1 MPRKSYSA
9 QMLELVTS
17 QAKGY
22 AKDQHGNTYIDI
34 ETDDIDKRFR
44 IKSRDFKGWM
54 AKLLWDSTQKTP
66 GHKAINE
73 ALLILE
79 GKAVTEGAEFWLDE
93 EEAQN
98 DDKLKQADRI
108 IELVLKEESTFYL
121 DERKEAYIFFK
132 NVDGC
137 YENHKLA
144 SSRVRAWLT
153 DILYTAD
160 NKAPNSESIQ
170 AAINLFTAK
179 AYRENE
185 VKLYNRVALNK
196 LNLDPRLRDS
206 PLGGVLIDMTDPEWR
221 MIRVTADGWSIQP
234 CALPVFRREPH
245 QRPLPVPVSGGSL
258 DELIA
263 LTNIPDPL
271 DQLLYKVYGIYC
283 FIPGL
288 PHPIFNVYGQQGS
301 GKTWQ
306 QRILRHF
313 IDPSHVDELALPRKI
328 SELQQLL
335 DQHYMPIY
343 DNVTRI
349 NQEQS
354 DAFCRA
360 STGGGTSQRKLYTN
374 NEAVFTRFH
383 SCPNLNG
390 INVVATQGDMLERGL
405 NIKVPKIEK
414 RDRVLEDVMKAR
426 LEECAPRIMGAM
438 LDTLS
443 KAIKIYPTVELEE
456 LERMADF
463 TKWGYAITEALGEDP
478 ELFLKAYRR
487 SLNMQSVEA
496 VNNSIAADMIKAF
509 ILLESGDW
517 VGTPTELFTA
527 IMNIAKERKVSTTQ
541 RGFPKAP
548 NMLSRELNRLAPDF
562 PSVGII
568 VEEQQRS
575 NTKRLWSI
583 KATDLFYENNEPTEK
598 EESKPAPHGAPSLD
612 RFTGDIKEAILN
624 YLEEVHVVRKE
635 LFFVVMHRKGIS
647 KDEAKGAL
655 SELEAE
661 GLVQISGMG
670 TNKTI
675 EVVS

>member
-1 MPRKSYSA
+1 MSRKSYST
-9 QMLELVTS
+9 QMLELVAEFT
-17 QAKGY
+17 QGY
-22 AKDQHGNTYIDI
+22 AKDQHGNTYIN
-34 ETDDIDKRFR
+34 IDTGDGEQRLR
-44 IKSRDFKGWM
+44 IKGIRFKQWM
-54 AKLLWDSTQKTP
+54 AKLLWDATQKTP

-73 ALLILE
+73 AILILE
-79 GKAVTEGAEFWLDE
+79 GTAVADGSEFWLDE

-108 IELVLKEESTFYL
+108 IELVLKEETNFYL

-132 NVDGC
+132 NENGG

-144 SSRVRAWLT
+144 SSRVRAWFT

-185 VKLYNRVALNK
+185 VKLYNRVAPNR
-196 LNLDPRLRDS
+196 LNLDPSLKDS

-245 QRPLPVPVSGGSL
+245 QRPLPTPVPGGSL
-258 DELIA
+258 DELEP
-263 LTNIPDPL
+263 LTNITDPL
-271 DQLLYKVYGIYC
+271 DLLLYKVYGIYC

-288 PHPIFNVYGQQGS
+288 PHPILNVYGQQGS

-306 QRILRHF
+306 QRILRHH
-313 IDPSHVDELALPRKI
+313 IDPSHVDELVLPRKI
-328 SELQQLL
+328 NELQQLL
-335 DQHYMPIY
+335 DQHYMPIF
-343 DNVTRI
+343 DNASRV

-374 NEAVFTRFH
+374 NEAVYTRFH
-383 SCPNLNG
+383 HCPNLNG
-390 INVVATQGDMLERGL
+390 INPLATQGDMLERSL
-405 NIKVPKIEK
+405 NIKVPKIKK
-414 RDRVLEDVMKAR
+414 RGRILEEVMKAR
-426 LEECAPRIMGAM
+426 LEESAPRILGAM
-438 LDTLS
+438 LDALS

-463 TKWGYAITEALGEDP
+463 TKWGYAITAAMGEDP
-478 ELFLKAYRR
+478 ELFLKAYSR
-487 SLNMQSVEA
+487 SLNMQSIEA
-496 VNNSIAADMIKAF
+496 VNSSITADMIKTF
-509 ILLESGDW
+509 ILQESGDW
-517 VGTPTELFTA
+517 TGTPTQLFTW
-527 IMNIAKERKVSTTQ
+527 IMSIAKDQKVSTTQ

-568 VEEQQRS
+568 VEERR
-575 NTKRLWSI
+575 TKARRLWSI
-583 KATDLFYENNEPTEK
+583 KATELFYENHEPAEEK
-598 EESKPAPHGAPSLD
+598 EPKPAPRGAPTLD
-612 RFTGDIKEAILN
+612 KYTGDIKEAILN
-624 YLEEVHVVRKE
+624 YLEEVRTVRQE

-647 KDEAKGAL
+647 MDEAKGAL
-655 SELEAE
+655 SELEGE
-661 GLVQISGMG
+661 ERVQISGEG
-670 TNKTI
+670 VNKTI